1 MPTTNLTAF
10 ERQTKAFEYLVCSL
24 SSAGGLQQLSIYFT
38 AVHILLSLMA
48 FLGNFLILVA
58 LLKVS
63 SLHPPSKVL
72 YSCFATTD
80 LLVSIVSQP
89 FIANLLDVLGPRRVV
104 SLSTRI
110 QSSVHHNLCIMFGV
124 FVDNGGHKRGQTSRP
139 FVGAKIQA
147 NCNFKAHLLHGSNL
161 LGTVCRGCLILYFRL
176 PNWYVVQPY
185 NYTILPNILS
195 GLVHKDILRSQSSP
209 GSSTRFNTT
218 TTEPTKCT
226 KHGAIQKGSVWCSMG
241 AVSISWLLRAN
252 RHIGN
257 CDCI

>member
-10 ERQTKAFEYLVCSL
+10 ERQTKAFEYLVYSP

-38 AVHILLSLMA
+38 AVHVLLSLMA

-72 YSCFATTD
+72 YRCLATTD

-89 FIANLLDVLGPRRVV
+89 FIAIYCMSLVHEEWYLCRLAYKAAYITTYVLCLV
-104 SLSTRI
+104 SLTAAAISGDRLLALLSGLRYRQIVTLKRTYFM
-110 QSSVHHNLCIMFGV
+110 VATFWVL
-124 FVDNGGHKRGQTSRP
+124 FVVAVLSY
-139 FVGAKIQA
+139 
-147 NCNFKAHLLHGSNL
+147 
-161 LGTVCRGCLILYFRL
+161 ILE
-176 PNWYVVQPY
+176 Y
-185 NYTILPNILS
+185 NYTILPNNLS

-209 GSSTRFNTT
+209 GSSTRFYTT
-218 TTEPTKCT
+218 TAEPTKCT
-226 KHGAIQKGSVWCSMG
+226 KHGAIQKGSVWCTMG

-257 CDCI
+257 CNCI